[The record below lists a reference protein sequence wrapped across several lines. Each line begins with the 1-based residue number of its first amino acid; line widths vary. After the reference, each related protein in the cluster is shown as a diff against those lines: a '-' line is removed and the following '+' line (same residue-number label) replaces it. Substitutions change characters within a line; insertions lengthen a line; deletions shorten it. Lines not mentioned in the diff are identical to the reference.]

1 MIKFD
6 LWKNRQDMTEYLE
19 WFLDFCRSVTAK
31 RPRIVLDHILG
42 HRYITPDLLADL
54 RRVIEL
60 PLGLGEFDEA
70 ARHKI
75 HRFLRWAKGMGADKS
90 CVARHQRA

>member
-6 LWKNRQDMTEYLE
+6 FWKNRQDMTGYPE

-31 RPRIVLDHILG
+31 RPRTVLDHILENG
-42 HRYITPDLLADL
+42 YITPDLLADL

-60 PLGLGEFDEA
+60 PLGLGDLDEA
-70 ARHKI
+70 DRHKI

-90 CVARHQRA
+90 CVARHRRA